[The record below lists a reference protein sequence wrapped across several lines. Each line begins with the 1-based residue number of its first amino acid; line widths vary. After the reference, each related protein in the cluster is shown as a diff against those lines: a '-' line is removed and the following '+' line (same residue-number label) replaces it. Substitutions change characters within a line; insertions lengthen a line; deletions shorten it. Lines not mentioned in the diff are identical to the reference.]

1 MDIVEVSPPY
11 DHAEV
16 TAMAA
21 NRVAL
26 ELISR
31 ARAQAGGTAGS
42 TLDASHRAGRIARAR
57 PTDTGRSTHA

>member
-26 ELISR
+26 EAISALA
-31 ARAQAGGTAGS
+31 ARKRSGRTVRWEPPTA
-42 TLDASHRAGRIARAR
+42 
-57 PTDTGRSTHA
+57 